1 MLWGYTWQFGGSDW
15 APRGPRWPIYAPM
28 AWMKWVEKKMGV
40 IGDFRAQG
48 KVFTYV
54 KVDKENQVTLGV
66 CMAVWE
72 V

>member
-1 MLWGYTWQFGGSDW
+1 
-15 APRGPRWPIYAPM
+15 M

-48 KVFTYV
+48 QVFTYV
-54 KVDKENQVTLGV
+54 KVDKENQVALGV